1 MTTKKPQDHK
11 PKLTLTADSLKR
23 PTKGVE
29 LCLDLGLRSEWEQ
42 AEVALAEARKD
53 PSVDQRLTGGPVTD
67 LAKKVRALEDEM
79 RAATVVFELEAL
91 NRVQWSKL
99 RTEHP
104 PRKGEDGDKTLGFN
118 EASLFEAAIPMS
130 IREVVDS
137 AGEPVEWDPES
148 WQALAD
154 EMTNRQYEDFKIAVL
169 ELNVLGGSRLPK
181 SRAASLVMGRTGVS

>member
-1 MTTKKPQDHK
+1 MTAKK

-42 AEVALAEARKD
+42 AESRLAEARKD
-53 PSVDQRLTGGPVTD
+53 PTVDQRLTGGPVTE
-67 LAKKVRALEDEM
+67 LAKTLKQLEDEM
-79 RAATVVFELEAL
+79 RAATVTFQLEAL

-104 PRKGEDGDKTLGFN
+104 PRKGEDGDKSLGFN
-118 EASLFEAAIPMS
+118 ESTLFDEAIPMS
-130 IREVVDS
+130 IRGVTDS
-137 AGEPVEWDPES
+137 QDEPVEWDLDS
-148 WQALAD
+148 WPALAD

-181 SRAASLVMGRTGVS
+181 SLAASIVMGRTAES

>member
-1 MTTKKPQDHK
+1 MKI
-11 PKLTLTADSLKR
+11 KR

-42 AEVALAEARKD
+42 SESRLAEARKD
-53 PSVDQRLTGGPVTD
+53 PTVDQRLTGGPVTE
-67 LAKKVRALEDEM
+67 LAKQLKALEDEM
-79 RAATVVFELEAL
+79 RSATVVFQLEAL

-104 PRKGEDGDKTLGFN
+104 PRKGEDGDKSLGFN
-118 EASLFEAAIPMS
+118 ESTLFDEAIPMS
-130 IREVVDS
+130 IRGVTDS
-137 AGEPVEWDPES
+137 QDEPVDWDLES
-148 WQALAD
+148 WPALAD

-181 SRAASLVMGRTGVS
+181 SLAASIVMGRTAES